1 MKTIW
6 MSAALMLLGAGCAT
20 SRNATP
26 STNQGVHQAQPASPP
41 VPTPQPPPSSTTA
54 SSSQA
59 VRTETPA
66 NRPPPPGHTA
76 GGVAVATPPPGAH
89 TTQGGVA
96 VGRPTPPPGHV
107 VPGAGNGPGMGMGP
121 EMGAGMMGGGLCT
134 RSMPGSSVRA
144 EDTVTGAALLFTTNR
159 PGEVATL
166 RAKVRAMAARHKS
179 MQGMR
184 GRGMQGRGMAKGPMH
199 GGMTMHTSRV
209 VARDVP
215 NGAMLEFQ
223 PMQAAQRSQI
233 RTEVHQH
240 ATWLQSNDCGAA
252 GPRRP

>member
-6 MSAALMLLGAGCAT
+6 MSAAVMLLGAGCAT

-41 VPTPQPPPSSTTA
+41 VPTQQPPPSSTTA

-66 NRPPPPGHTA
+66 NRPPPPPGHTA
-76 GGVAVATPPPGAH
+76 GGVAVATPPPGVS

-107 VPGAGNGPGMGMGP
+107 VPGAPAGRGPG
-121 EMGAGMMGGGLCT
+121 MGAGMMGGGLCT

-144 EDTVTGAALLFTTNR
+144 QDTQDGAALLFTTSR
-159 PGEVATL
+159 RDEVDSL
-166 RAKVRAMAARHKS
+166 RAKVRAMAARHQS
-179 MQGMR
+179 MQGMQ

-199 GGMTMHTSRV
+199 GGASMHSAKV
-209 VARDVP
+209 VATDVP
-215 NGAMLEFQ
+215 NGAKLEFR
-223 PMQAAQRSQI
+223 PMQKGQRSQL
-233 RTEVHQH
+233 RTEVRQH
-240 ATWLQSNDCGAA
+240 ATWLQSNECGAA